1 MKEKIDKRLVLM
13 GLAIIILLVG
23 LYFVFRNSKDKEVD
37 IEDNKNTT
45 STTTNISSNATN
57 TKIVDLGNGIVAV
70 GKGDF
75 KVEQIT
81 DVKVVFPDLTKPV
94 SFSSSLDEQTKQ
106 IIKSKIDEVKASLLK
121 DNTTISKWMDLGMYY
136 KIAGDFAGASVY
148 WKFVLSQSPKDLV
161 TLLNLA
167 DLYSYHLKDVNTGIG
182 YYKEAIKDY
191 PKSAEIYVKLAD
203 VYKTIFLDN
212 VKAVSV
218 LDQGLS
224 LMPDNQMLISAK
236 SAIK

>member
-1 MKEKIDKRLVLM
+1 MENKKYILIWGVVFV
-13 GLAIIILLVG
+13 LLVSY
-23 LYFVFRNSKDKEVD
+23 LVSLKYSKRTDPVKTNDQKETV
-37 IEDNKNTT
+37 I
-45 STTTNISSNATN
+45 
-57 TKIVDLGNGIVAV
+57 DLGNGLKAV

-75 KVEQIT
+75 KVEEVAT
-81 DVKVVFPDLTKPV
+81 KVVFPDLTKPV
-94 SFSSSLDEQTKQ
+94 NFSSGLDEQTKQ

-191 PKSAEIYVKLAD
+191 PKSAEIYIKLAD

-224 LMPDNQMLISAK
+224 LMPDNQMLLSAK

>member
-1 MKEKIDKRLVLM
+1 MENKKYILIWGVVFV
-13 GLAIIILLVG
+13 LLVSY
-23 LYFVFRNSKDKEVD
+23 LISLKYSKRTDPIKTNDEKETV
-37 IEDNKNTT
+37 
-45 STTTNISSNATN
+45 
-57 TKIVDLGNGIVAV
+57 VDLGNGLKAV

-106 IIKSKIDEVKASLLK
+106 IIKSKIDEVKSSLLK
-121 DNTTISKWMDLGMYY
+121 DNTDISKWIDLGMYY
-136 KIAGDFAGASVY
+136 KIAGDFSGASVY
-148 WKFVLSQSPKDLV
+148 WKFVLSQSPKDFV

-167 DLYSYHLKDVNTGIG
+167 DLYSYHLRDANTGVG
-182 YYKEAIKDY
+182 YYKDAIKNY
-191 PKSAEIYVKLAD
+191 PKSAEIYVKLTD